1 VRPSGAATDPH
12 SEGDVAVRHSTNPGS
27 GSAAERTRLEPRI
40 PEGLGAHSFAIGSDE
55 YVVFCFPLEL
65 GDLNPNRWVLLTP
78 TERHVATLV
87 IRGQSTA
94 AIARARGT
102 SPRTIANQ
110 LAAIYAKLGVRSRRE
125 LRARSAGL
133 ERTT

>member
-1 VRPSGAATDPH
+1 M
-12 SEGDVAVRHSTNPGS
+12 AVRHSTKPGS
-27 GSAAERTRLEPRI
+27 GSSAERANRGPSI

-55 YVVFCFPLEL
+55 YVVLSFPLALE
-65 GDLNPNRWVLLTP
+65 GSSPNRWVLLTP

-125 LRARSAGL
+125 LCAGSAWL
-133 ERTT
+133 ESTT